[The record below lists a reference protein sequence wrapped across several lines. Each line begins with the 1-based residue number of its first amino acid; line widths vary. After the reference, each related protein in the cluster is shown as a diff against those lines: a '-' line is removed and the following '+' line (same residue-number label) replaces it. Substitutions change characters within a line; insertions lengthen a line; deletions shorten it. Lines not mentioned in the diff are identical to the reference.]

1 MSMWNRRAG
10 FHDSPPLLEHSEQL
24 LRSGRI
30 RWLGQELSM
39 SQPRARIASQLGLA
53 LAVILA
59 IVISGSTVF
68 ALRSL
73 DTANL
78 ATREEH
84 LASEAR
90 LLADQLSTFH
100 GTLRE
105 STQRLSGLFEKRFS
119 AGLSIHP
126 DEPVSVAGTQTP
138 GLHLGSEVLNNNFK
152 EVDEFKQM
160 TAGVA
165 TLFVRSGED
174 FVRVSTSLTKQDGTR
189 AIGTLLDHA
198 HPAYAKLMAGQGY
211 VGRALLFDRSYMTQY
226 TPVRDGSGKVIAVL
240 FVGFDYTDAQ
250 NAQFANLKRFR
261 IGQNGSL
268 ALLDEQNKWLVAPA
282 GVQAL
287 DHAVPVIKG
296 LAAKPGKG
304 EFWSDT
310 AEDFYSIAV
319 PFDGGPWSVVASM
332 PKAEIRAVTWSVGTQ
347 LAIGSLLAMLIAVG
361 AAMWLLRSKL
371 QPLGDLVRQAEALG
385 AGDLSVRLNVASND
399 EIGQLSRAFN
409 QMSQAL
415 STMVEHIRRSSEEV
429 NSRAQA
435 LSGLSGGA
443 YEGMEQQS
451 GEITSMAGAVE
462 EFSATSLNIADNMGA
477 TQRLAQENAQ
487 QTQIGR
493 SSMEEASS
501 SLEQIAG
508 ALNTTAT
515 VINTLGQR
523 SQEIGGIVSV
533 ITSIAEQTNLL
544 ALNAAIEAA
553 RAGEQGRGVAVV
565 ADEVRNLAS
574 RTRQATD
581 EISGM
586 IHSIQQETGN
596 AISTMEQGNVLMQ
609 EGLSRNANVASALAR
624 IDEQSRSA
632 GQQFAAITTAT
643 QEQSSTATLLS
654 SNLQSIALANSE
666 QREVVSNLAVTAKEL
681 EKLAADLRSEVD
693 RFR

>member
-1 MSMWNRRAG
+1 
-10 FHDSPPLLEHSEQL
+10 
-24 LRSGRI
+24 
-30 RWLGQELSM
+30 M

-73 DTANL
+73 DAANL

-90 LLADQLSTFH
+90 LMADQLNTFH

-105 STQRLSGLFEKRFS
+105 STQRLAGLFEKRFS
-119 AGLSIHP
+119 AGLNVP
-126 DEPVSVAGTQTP
+126 PAQPVAVAGVQTP
-138 GLHLGSEVLNNNFK
+138 SLSLGSEVLNNNFK

-160 TAGVA
+160 TAGTA
-165 TLFVRSGED
+165 TVFVRSGDD
-174 FVRVSTSLTKQDGTR
+174 FIRVSTSVAKQDGSR
-189 AIGTLLDHA
+189 AIGTVLDHA
-198 HPAYAKLMAGQGY
+198 SPAYARLMSGQSY
-211 VGRALLFDRSYMTQY
+211 IGRVLLFGRYYMTQY
-226 TPVRDGSGKVIAVL
+226 SPVRDSGGKIIAAL
-240 FVGFDYTDAQ
+240 YVGFDYTDAQ
-250 NAQFANLKRFR
+250 NAQFENLKRFR
-261 IGQNGSL
+261 IGKTGSL
-268 ALLDEQNKWLVAPA
+268 ALLDEQNKWLVPPA

-287 DHAVPVIKG
+287 DAAVTTIVG
-296 LAAKPGKG
+296 LVKEPGKG
-304 EFWSDT
+304 AFWSDT
-310 AEDFYSIAV
+310 AEDFYSVAV
-319 PFDGGPWSVVASM
+319 PFEGGPWAVVASM
-332 PKAEIRAVTWSVGTQ
+332 PKAEIREVTWSVGTQ
-347 LAIGSLLAMLIAVG
+347 LAIGSLLAMLLAVG

-371 QPLGDLVRQAEALG
+371 APLGDLVRQAEALG
-385 AGDLSVRLNVASND
+385 AGDLSVRLNVSSHD

-415 STMVEHIRRSSEEV
+415 STMVEHIRKASQEV
-429 NSRAQA
+429 SSRAQA
-435 LSGLSGGA
+435 LSGLSSGA

-462 EFSATSLNIADNMGA
+462 EFSATSLNIADNMGN
-477 TQRLAQENAQ
+477 TERLAQENAQ
-487 QTQIGR
+487 QTRIGR
-493 SSMEEASS
+493 TSMDEASS

-508 ALNTTAT
+508 ALNSTAT

-523 SQEIGGIVSV
+523 SQEIGGIVGV

-553 RAGEQGRGVAVV
+553 RAGEQGRGFAVV
-565 ADEVRNLAS
+565 ADEVRSLAS

-581 EISGM
+581 EISSM
-586 IHSIQQETGN
+586 ITSIQQETGN
-596 AISTMEQGNVLMQ
+596 AISTMEQGNLLMQ

-654 SNLQSIALANSE
+654 SNLQSIAMANSE

-681 EKLAADLRSEVD
+681 EKLAQDLRQEVN

>member
-1 MSMWNRRAG
+1 
-10 FHDSPPLLEHSEQL
+10 
-24 LRSGRI
+24 
-30 RWLGQELSM
+30 M

-59 IVISGSTVF
+59 VVISGSTVF

-73 DTANL
+73 DSANL
-78 ATREEH
+78 DTREEH

-90 LLADQLSTFH
+90 LLADQLNTFH
-100 GTLRE
+100 STLRE

-119 AGLSIHP
+119 AGLSVRP
-126 DEPVSVAGTQTP
+126 EQPVTVAGVQTP
-138 GLHLGSEVLNNNFK
+138 GLYLGEEVLNNNFA

-160 TAGVA
+160 SGGVA

-174 FVRVSTSLTKQDGTR
+174 FIRVSTSLTKQDGSR
-189 AIGTLLDHA
+189 AIGTALDHQ
-198 HPAYAKLMAGQGY
+198 HPAYQRLLGGQGY
-211 VGRALLFDRSYMTQY
+211 VGRAVLFDRSYMTQY
-226 TPVRDGSGKVIAVL
+226 SPVRDTSGKVIAVL

-250 NAQFANLKRFR
+250 NAQFENLKRFR
-261 IGQNGSL
+261 IGQTGSL
-268 ALLDEQNKWLVAPA
+268 ALLDEQKHWLVPPA

-287 DHAVPVIKG
+287 DQSIPVILD
-296 LAAKPGKG
+296 LAAKPGSG
-304 EFWSDT
+304 RFWSDKN
-310 AEDFYSIAV
+310 EDFYSVAV
-319 PFDGGPWSVVASM
+319 PFEGGPWSVVASM
-332 PKAEIRAVTWSVGTQ
+332 PKAEIRAVTWSVGIR
-347 LAIGSLLAMLIAVG
+347 LVIGSVLAMLLAVG
-361 AAMWLLRSKL
+361 AAVWLLRSKL

-385 AGDLSVRLNVASND
+385 AGDLSARLNVSSHD
-399 EIGQLSRAFN
+399 EIGQLARSFN
-409 QMSQAL
+409 QMGEAL
-415 STMVEHIRRSSEEV
+415 STMVSHIRKAAEDV

-462 EFSATSLNIADNMGA
+462 EFSATSLNIADNMGN
-477 TQRLAQENAQ
+477 TERLAQDNAQ
-487 QTQIGR
+487 QTKIGR
-493 SSMEEASS
+493 TSMQEASS
-501 SLEQIAG
+501 SLEHIAT
-508 ALNTTAT
+508 ALNSTAT

-523 SQEIGGIVSV
+523 SQEIGGIVGV
-533 ITSIAEQTNLL
+533 ITAIAEQTNLL

-553 RAGEQGRGVAVV
+553 RAGEQGRGFAVV

-581 EISGM
+581 EISVM
-586 IHSIQQETGN
+586 IQSIQQETGN

-609 EGLSRNANVASALAR
+609 EGLARNADVASALAR

-666 QREVVSNLAVTAKEL
+666 QREVVSNLAITAKEL
-681 EKLAADLRSEVD
+681 ETLAAGLRHEVD

>member
-1 MSMWNRRAG
+1 
-10 FHDSPPLLEHSEQL
+10 
-24 LRSGRI
+24 
-30 RWLGQELSM
+30 M

-59 IVISGSTVF
+59 IVITGSTVF

-73 DTANL
+73 DSANL

-105 STQRLSGLFEKRFS
+105 STQRLAGLFEKRFS
-119 AGLSIHP
+119 AGLSVHP
-126 DEPVSVAGTQTP
+126 DEPVAVAGAQTP

-165 TLFVRSGED
+165 TVFVRSGED
-174 FVRVSTSLTKQDGTR
+174 FVRVSTSLTKQDGNR

-198 HPAYAKLMAGQGY
+198 NPAYARLMAGQSY

-226 TPVRDGSGKVIAVL
+226 TPVRDSSGKVIAVL

-250 NAQFANLKRFR
+250 NAQFENLKRFR
-261 IGQNGSL
+261 IGQTGSL
-268 ALLDEQNKWLVAPA
+268 ALLDEQNKWLVPIA

-287 DHAVPVIKG
+287 DKAVPAITS
-296 LAAKPGKG
+296 LAKTPGKG
-304 EFWSDT
+304 DFWSDKS
-310 AEDFYSIAV
+310 EDFYSVAV

-332 PKAEIRAVTWSVGTQ
+332 PKTEISAVTWSVGIQ

-361 AAMWLLRSKL
+361 SAVWLLRSKL
-371 QPLGDLVRQAEALG
+371 APLGDLVRQAEALG
-385 AGDLSVRLNVASND
+385 AGDLSVRLNVSSND
-399 EIGQLSRAFN
+399 EIGQLARAFN

-415 STMVEHIRRSSEEV
+415 STMVEHIRKASGEV

-462 EFSATSLNIADNMGA
+462 EFSATSLNIADNMGS

-493 SSMEEASS
+493 TSMNEASS

-508 ALNTTAT
+508 ALNSTAT

-523 SQEIGGIVSV
+523 SQEIGGIVGV

-553 RAGEQGRGVAVV
+553 RAGEQGRGFAVV

-586 IHSIQQETGN
+586 IQSIQQETGN
-596 AISTMEQGNVLMQ
+596 AISTMEQGNLLMQ

-632 GQQFAAITTAT
+632 GEQFAAITTAT

-681 EKLAADLRSEVD
+681 EKLAADLRQEVD

>member
-1 MSMWNRRAG
+1 
-10 FHDSPPLLEHSEQL
+10 
-24 LRSGRI
+24 
-30 RWLGQELSM
+30 M

-59 IVISGSTVF
+59 VVISGSTVF

-73 DTANL
+73 DSANL
-78 ATREEH
+78 DTREEH

-90 LLADQLSTFH
+90 LLADQLNTFH
-100 GTLRE
+100 STLRE
-105 STQRLSGLFEKRFS
+105 STQRLSGLFEKRFG
-119 AGLSIHP
+119 AGLSVRG
-126 DEPVSVAGTQTP
+126 EQQVAVAGVQTP
-138 GLHLGSEVLNNNFK
+138 SLFLGNDLLNNDFD
-152 EVDEFKQM
+152 EVDEFKD
-160 TAGVA
+160 TSGGVA
-165 TLFVRSGED
+165 TVFVRSGED
-174 FVRVSTSLTKQDGTR
+174 FVRISTSLTKQDGSR
-189 AIGTLLDHA
+189 AIGTALDHQ
-198 HPAYAKLMAGQGY
+198 HPAYQRLLAGQSY
-211 VGRALLFDRSYMTQY
+211 VGRAVLFDRSYMTQY
-226 TPVRDGSGKVIAVL
+226 TPVRDAGGKVIAVL

-250 NAQFANLKRFR
+250 NAQFENLKRFR
-261 IGQNGSL
+261 IGQTGSL
-268 ALLDEQNKWLVAPA
+268 ALLDEQKHWLVPPA

-287 DHAVPVIKG
+287 DQAVPVMLD
-296 LAAKPGKG
+296 LAKKPGEG
-304 EFWSDT
+304 RFWSDKN
-310 AEDFYSIAV
+310 EDFYSVSV
-319 PFDGGPWSVVASM
+319 PFEGGPWSVVASM
-332 PKAEIRAVTWSVGTQ
+332 PKSEIREVTWAVGIR
-347 LAIGSLLAMLIAVG
+347 LVIGSVLAMLFAVG
-361 AAMWLLRSKL
+361 AAVWLLRSKL
-371 QPLGDLVRQAEALG
+371 QPLSDLVRQAEALG
-385 AGDLSVRLNVASND
+385 AGDLSARLNVSSND
-399 EIGQLSRAFN
+399 EIGQLARSFN
-409 QMSQAL
+409 QMGEAL
-415 STMVEHIRRSSEEV
+415 STMVSHIRKAAEEV

-462 EFSATSLNIADNMGA
+462 EFSATSLNIADNMGN
-477 TQRLAQENAQ
+477 TERLAQENAQ
-487 QTQIGR
+487 QTRIGR
-493 SSMEEASS
+493 TSMQEASS
-501 SLEQIAG
+501 SLEHIAT
-508 ALNTTAT
+508 ALNSTAT

-523 SQEIGGIVSV
+523 SQEIGGIVGV

-553 RAGEQGRGVAVV
+553 RAGEQGRGFAVV

-586 IHSIQQETGN
+586 IQSIQQETGN
-596 AISTMEQGNVLMQ
+596 AISTMEHGNTLMQ
-609 EGLSRNANVASALAR
+609 EGLSRNADVASALAR

-681 EKLAADLRSEVD
+681 ETLAAGLRHEVD

>member
-1 MSMWNRRAG
+1 
-10 FHDSPPLLEHSEQL
+10 
-24 LRSGRI
+24 
-30 RWLGQELSM
+30 M

-105 STQRLSGLFEKRFS
+105 STQRLSGLFEMRFS
-119 AGLSIHP
+119 TGLSIHP
-126 DEPVSVAGTQTP
+126 SEPVTVAGTQTP
-138 GLHLGSEVLNNNFK
+138 GLHLGSEVMNNNFK
-152 EVDEFKQM
+152 EVDEFQQM

-189 AIGTLLDHA
+189 AIGTLLDHT

-211 VGRALLFDRSYMTQY
+211 VGRAVLFDRSYMTQY

-250 NAQFANLKRFR
+250 NAQFENLKRFR
-261 IGQNGSL
+261 IGQTGSL
-268 ALLDEQNKWLVAPA
+268 ALLDEHNKWLVPPA
-282 GVQAL
+282 GVQAQ
-287 DHAVPVIKG
+287 DQAIAVISG
-296 LAAKPGKG
+296 LAKTPGKG
-304 EFWSDT
+304 QFWSDK
-310 AEDFYSIAV
+310 AEDFYSVSV

-347 LAIGSLLAMLIAVG
+347 LAIGSLLAMLLAVG
-361 AAMWLLRSKL
+361 SVVWLLRSKL
-371 QPLGDLVRQAEALG
+371 APLSDLVRQAEALG
-385 AGDLSVRLNVASND
+385 AGDLSVRLNVSSND

-415 STMVEHIRRSSEEV
+415 STMVEHIRRASEEV

-443 YEGMEQQS
+443 YDGMEQQS

-462 EFSATSLNIADNMGA
+462 EFSATSLDIADNMGA

-508 ALNTTAT
+508 ALNSTAT

-523 SQEIGGIVSV
+523 SQEIGGIVGV

-553 RAGEQGRGVAVV
+553 RAGEQGRGFAVV
-565 ADEVRNLAS
+565 ADEVRSLAS

-581 EISGM
+581 EISSM

>member
-1 MSMWNRRAG
+1 M
-10 FHDSPPLLEHSEQL
+10 P
-24 LRSGRI
+24 
-30 RWLGQELSM
+30 
-39 SQPRARIASQLGLA
+39 QPRARIASQLGLA
-53 LAVILA
+53 LAVVLA

-73 DTANL
+73 DAANL
-78 ATREEH
+78 DTREEH

-90 LLADQLSTFH
+90 LLADQLNTFH
-100 GTLRE
+100 STLRE

-119 AGLSIHP
+119 GGLSLHP
-126 DEPVSVAGTQTP
+126 DQPVTVAGTQTP
-138 GLHLGSEVLNNNFK
+138 GLHLGDVVLNNNFE

-165 TLFVRSGED
+165 TVFVRSGDD
-174 FVRVSTSLTKQDGTR
+174 FIRISTSLSKQDGSR

-198 HPAYAKLMAGQGY
+198 HPAYQKLMAGQSY
-211 VGRALLFDRSYMTQY
+211 VGRALLFERLYMTQY
-226 TPVRDGSGKVIAVL
+226 TPVRDSAGKVIAVL

-250 NAQFANLKRFR
+250 NAQFDNLKRFR
-261 IGQNGSL
+261 IGQTGSL
-268 ALLDEQNKWLVAPA
+268 ALLDEQHKWLVPPA

-287 DHAVPVIKG
+287 EQSATTITE
-296 LAAKPGKG
+296 LARQPGKG
-304 EFWSDT
+304 RFWSDKS
-310 AEDFYSIAV
+310 EDFYSVAV
-319 PFDGGPWSVVASM
+319 PFEGGPWAVVASM
-332 PKAEIRAVTWSVGTQ
+332 PKAEIRAVTWSVGTR
-347 LAIGSLLAMLIAVG
+347 LVIGSLLAMLLAVG
-361 AAMWLLRSKL
+361 ATVWLLRSKL
-371 QPLGDLVRQAEALG
+371 APLGDLVRQADALG
-385 AGDLSVRLNVASND
+385 KGDLSARLNVSSQD
-399 EIGQLSRAFN
+399 EIGQLASSFN
-409 QMSQAL
+409 QMGQAL
-415 STMVEHIRRSSEEV
+415 STMVEHIRRAAEEV
-429 NSRAQA
+429 NGRAQA

-451 GEITSMAGAVE
+451 GEISSMAGAVE
-462 EFSATSLNIADNMGA
+462 EFSATSLNIADNMGN
-477 TQRLAQENAQ
+477 TERLAQENAQ
-487 QTQIGR
+487 QTRIGR
-493 SSMEEASS
+493 TSMEEASA

-508 ALNTTAT
+508 ALNSTAT

-523 SQEIGGIVSV
+523 SEEIGGIVGV
-533 ITSIAEQTNLL
+533 ITAIADQTNLL

-553 RAGEQGRGVAVV
+553 RAGEQGRGFAVV

-574 RTRQATD
+574 RTREATD

-586 IHSIQQETGN
+586 INSIQQETGN
-596 AISTMEQGNVLMQ
+596 AIATMEQGNVLMQ

-666 QREVVSNLAVTAKEL
+666 QREVVSNLAITAKEL
-681 EKLAADLRSEVD
+681 EKLAADLRQEVD

>member
-1 MSMWNRRAG
+1 
-10 FHDSPPLLEHSEQL
+10 
-24 LRSGRI
+24 
-30 RWLGQELSM
+30 M

-119 AGLSIHP
+119 AGLSVHP
-126 DEPVSVAGTQTP
+126 DEPVTVAGVQTP
-138 GLHLGSEVLNNNFK
+138 GLHLGGEVLNNNFK

-174 FVRVSTSLTKQDGTR
+174 FVRVSTSLSKQDGSR

-198 HPAYAKLMAGQGY
+198 HPAYARLIAGQSY
-211 VGRALLFDRSYMTQY
+211 VGRALLFERSYMTQY
-226 TPVRDGSGKVIAVL
+226 TPVRDSGGKVIAVL

-250 NAQFANLKRFR
+250 NAQFENLKRFR
-261 IGQNGSL
+261 IGKTGSL
-268 ALLDEQNKWLVAPA
+268 ALLDEQGKWLVPIA
-282 GVQAL
+282 GVQAQ
-287 DHAVPVIKG
+287 DQAVSAVVA
-296 LAAKPGKG
+296 LAKTPGKG
-304 EFWSDT
+304 DFWSDKS
-310 AEDFYSIAV
+310 EDFYSVAV

-332 PKAEIRAVTWSVGTQ
+332 PQDEISAVTWSVGIQ

-361 AAMWLLRSKL
+361 SAVWLLRSKL
-371 QPLGDLVRQAEALG
+371 APLGDLVRQAEALG
-385 AGDLSVRLNVASND
+385 AGDLSVRLNVSSND
-399 EIGQLSRAFN
+399 EIGQLARAFN

-415 STMVEHIRRSSEEV
+415 STMVEHIRKASEEV

-462 EFSATSLNIADNMGA
+462 EFSATSLNIADNMGN
-477 TQRLAQENAQ
+477 TQRMAQENAQ

-493 SSMEEASS
+493 TSMQEASS

-508 ALNTTAT
+508 ALNSTAT

-523 SQEIGGIVSV
+523 SQEIGGIVGV
-533 ITSIAEQTNLL
+533 ITAIADQTNLL

-553 RAGEQGRGVAVV
+553 RAGEQGRGFAVV

-574 RTRQATD
+574 RTREATD
-581 EISGM
+581 EISVM
-586 IHSIQQETGN
+586 IQSIQQETGN

-666 QREVVSNLAVTAKEL
+666 QREVVSNLAITAKEL
-681 EKLAADLRSEVD
+681 ESLAADLRHEVD

>member
-1 MSMWNRRAG
+1 
-10 FHDSPPLLEHSEQL
+10 
-24 LRSGRI
+24 
-30 RWLGQELSM
+30 M

-73 DTANL
+73 DAANL

-90 LLADQLSTFH
+90 LMADQLNTFH

-105 STQRLSGLFEKRFS
+105 STQRLAGLFEKRFS
-119 AGLSIHP
+119 AGLQVHP
-126 DEPVSVAGTQTP
+126 DQPVVVAGVQTP
-138 GLHLGSEVLNNNFK
+138 SLSLGSEVLNNNFK

-160 TAGVA
+160 TAGTA
-165 TLFVRSGED
+165 TVFVRSGDD
-174 FVRVSTSLTKQDGTR
+174 FIRVSTSVAKQDGSR
-189 AIGTLLDHA
+189 AIGTVLDHA
-198 HPAYAKLMAGQGY
+198 SPAYARLTSGQSY
-211 VGRALLFDRSYMTQY
+211 IGRVLLFGRYYMTQY
-226 TPVRDGSGKVIAVL
+226 SPVQDSSGKIIAAL
-240 FVGFDYTDAQ
+240 YVGFDYTDAQ
-250 NAQFANLKRFR
+250 NAQFENLKRFR
-261 IGQNGSL
+261 IGKTGSL
-268 ALLDEQNKWLVAPA
+268 ALLDEQNKWLVPPA

-287 DHAVPVIKG
+287 DAAVSTVAG
-296 LAAKPGKG
+296 LVKEPGKG
-304 EFWSDT
+304 AFWSDT
-310 AEDFYSIAV
+310 AEDFYSVAV
-319 PFDGGPWSVVASM
+319 PFEGGPWAVVASM
-332 PKAEIRAVTWSVGTQ
+332 PKAEIREVTWSVGMQ
-347 LAIGSLLAMLIAVG
+347 LAIGSLLAMLLAVG

-371 QPLGDLVRQAEALG
+371 APLGDLVRQAEALG
-385 AGDLSVRLNVASND
+385 AGDLSVRLNVSSHD

-415 STMVEHIRRSSEEV
+415 STMVEHIRKASQEV

-435 LSGLSGGA
+435 LSGLSSGA

-462 EFSATSLNIADNMGA
+462 EFSATSLNIADNMGN
-477 TQRLAQENAQ
+477 TERLAQENAQ
-487 QTQIGR
+487 QTRIGR
-493 SSMEEASS
+493 TSMDEASS

-508 ALNTTAT
+508 ALNSTAT

-523 SQEIGGIVSV
+523 SQEIGGIVGV

-553 RAGEQGRGVAVV
+553 RAGEQGRGFAVV
-565 ADEVRNLAS
+565 ADEVRSLAS

-581 EISGM
+581 EISSM
-586 IHSIQQETGN
+586 ITSIQQETGN
-596 AISTMEQGNVLMQ
+596 AISTMEQGNLLMQ

-654 SNLQSIALANSE
+654 SNLQSIAMANSE

-681 EKLAADLRSEVD
+681 EKLAQDLRQEVD

>member
-1 MSMWNRRAG
+1 
-10 FHDSPPLLEHSEQL
+10 
-24 LRSGRI
+24 
-30 RWLGQELSM
+30 M

-119 AGLSIHP
+119 AGLSVHP
-126 DEPVSVAGTQTP
+126 DEPVSVAGVQTP
-138 GLHLGSEVLNNNFK
+138 GLHLGSEVLNNNFQ

-165 TLFVRSGED
+165 TVFVRSGED
-174 FVRVSTSLTKQDGTR
+174 FVRVSTSLSKQDGSR

-198 HPAYAKLMAGQGY
+198 HPAYARLIAGQSY
-211 VGRALLFDRSYMTQY
+211 VGRALLFERSYMTQY
-226 TPVRDGSGKVIAVL
+226 TPVRDTSGKVIAVL

-250 NAQFANLKRFR
+250 NAQFANLQRFR
-261 IGQNGSL
+261 IGQTGSL
-268 ALLDEQNKWLVAPA
+268 ALLDEQSKWLVPIA

-287 DHAVPVIKG
+287 DQAIPAIVD
-296 LAAKPGKG
+296 LAKTPGKG
-304 EFWSDT
+304 EFWSDKSQ
-310 AEDFYSIAV
+310 AFYSVAV

-332 PKAEIRAVTWSVGTQ
+332 PKTEISAVTWSVGIQ

-361 AAMWLLRSKL
+361 SAVWLLRSKL
-371 QPLGDLVRQAEALG
+371 APLGDLVRQAEALG
-385 AGDLSVRLNVASND
+385 AGDLSVRLNVSSND
-399 EIGQLSRAFN
+399 EIGQLARAFN

-415 STMVEHIRRSSEEV
+415 STMVEHIRKASAEV

-462 EFSATSLNIADNMGA
+462 EFSATSLNIADNMSN
-477 TQRLAQENAQ
+477 TQRMAQENAQ

-493 SSMEEASS
+493 TSMTEASS

-508 ALNTTAT
+508 ALNSTAT

-523 SQEIGGIVSV
+523 SQEIGGIVGV
-533 ITSIAEQTNLL
+533 ITAIADQTNLL

-553 RAGEQGRGVAVV
+553 RAGEQGRGFAVV

-574 RTRQATD
+574 RTREATD
-581 EISGM
+581 EISSM
-586 IHSIQQETGN
+586 IQSIQQETGN
-596 AISTMEQGNVLMQ
+596 AVSTMEQGNLLMQ
-609 EGLSRNANVASALAR
+609 EGLSRNANVASALER

-666 QREVVSNLAVTAKEL
+666 QREVVSNLAITAKEL
-681 EKLAADLRSEVD
+681 ESLAADLRQEVD

>member
-1 MSMWNRRAG
+1 M
-10 FHDSPPLLEHSEQL
+10 P
-24 LRSGRI
+24 
-30 RWLGQELSM
+30 
-39 SQPRARIASQLGLA
+39 QPRARIASQLGLA
-53 LAVILA
+53 LAVVLA

-73 DTANL
+73 DAANL

-90 LLADQLSTFH
+90 LLADQLNTFH
-100 GTLRE
+100 STLRE

-119 AGLSIHP
+119 GGLSLHP
-126 DEPVSVAGTQTP
+126 DQPVTVAGTQTP
-138 GLHLGSEVLNNNFK
+138 GLHLGDVVLNNNFE

-165 TLFVRSGED
+165 TVFVRSGDD
-174 FVRVSTSLTKQDGTR
+174 FVRVSTSLSKQDGSR

-198 HPAYAKLMAGQGY
+198 HPAYQKLMAGQSY
-211 VGRALLFDRSYMTQY
+211 VGRALLFERLYMTQY
-226 TPVRDGSGKVIAVL
+226 TPVRDSAGKVIAVL

-250 NAQFANLKRFR
+250 NAQFDNLKRFR
-261 IGQNGSL
+261 IGQTGSL
-268 ALLDEQNKWLVAPA
+268 ALLDEQHKWLVPPA

-287 DHAVPVIKG
+287 EQSATIITE
-296 LAAKPGKG
+296 LARQPGKG
-304 EFWSDT
+304 RFWSDKS
-310 AEDFYSIAV
+310 EDFYSVAV
-319 PFDGGPWSVVASM
+319 PFEGGPWSVVASM
-332 PKAEIRAVTWSVGTQ
+332 PKAEIRAVTWSVGTR
-347 LAIGSLLAMLIAVG
+347 LVIGSLLAMLLAVG
-361 AAMWLLRSKL
+361 ATVWLLRSKL
-371 QPLGDLVRQAEALG
+371 APLGDLVRQADALG
-385 AGDLSVRLNVASND
+385 KGDLSARLNVSSQD
-399 EIGQLSRAFN
+399 EIGQLASSFN
-409 QMSQAL
+409 QMGQAL
-415 STMVEHIRRSSEEV
+415 STMVEHIRKAAEEV
-429 NSRAQA
+429 NGRAQA

-451 GEITSMAGAVE
+451 GEISSMAGAVE
-462 EFSATSLNIADNMGA
+462 EFSATSLNIADNMGN
-477 TQRLAQENAQ
+477 TERLAQENAQ
-487 QTQIGR
+487 QTRIGR
-493 SSMEEASS
+493 TSMEEASA

-508 ALNTTAT
+508 ALNSTAT

-523 SQEIGGIVSV
+523 SEEIGGIVGV
-533 ITSIAEQTNLL
+533 ITAIADQTNLL

-553 RAGEQGRGVAVV
+553 RAGEQGRGFAVV

-574 RTRQATD
+574 RTREATD

-586 IHSIQQETGN
+586 INSIQQETGN
-596 AISTMEQGNVLMQ
+596 AIATMEQGNVLMQ

-666 QREVVSNLAVTAKEL
+666 QREVVSNLAITAKEL
-681 EKLAADLRSEVD
+681 EKLAADLRQEVD

>member
-1 MSMWNRRAG
+1 
-10 FHDSPPLLEHSEQL
+10 
-24 LRSGRI
+24 
-30 RWLGQELSM
+30 M

-105 STQRLSGLFEKRFS
+105 NTQRLSGLFEKRFS
-119 AGLSIHP
+119 SGLSVHP
-126 DEPVSVAGTQTP
+126 DEPVTVAGVQTP
-138 GLHLGSEVLNNNFK
+138 GLHLGGEVLNNNFK

-174 FVRVSTSLTKQDGTR
+174 FVRVSTSLSKQDGSR

-198 HPAYAKLMAGQGY
+198 HPAYARLIAGQSY
-211 VGRALLFDRSYMTQY
+211 VGRALLFERSYMTQY
-226 TPVRDGSGKVIAVL
+226 TPVRDSSGKVIAVL

-250 NAQFANLKRFR
+250 NAQFDNLKRFR
-261 IGQNGSL
+261 IGQTGSL
-268 ALLDEQNKWLVAPA
+268 ALLDEQNKWLVPIA

-287 DHAVPVIKG
+287 DQAVPAIVA
-296 LAAKPGKG
+296 LAKKPGKG
-304 EFWSDT
+304 EFWSDKS
-310 AEDFYSIAV
+310 EDFYSVAV
-319 PFDGGPWSVVASM
+319 PFEGGPWSVVASM
-332 PKAEIRAVTWSVGTQ
+332 PQDEISAVTWSVGIQ

-361 AAMWLLRSKL
+361 SAVWLLRSKL
-371 QPLGDLVRQAEALG
+371 APLGDLVRQAEALG
-385 AGDLSVRLNVASND
+385 AGDLSVRLDVSSND
-399 EIGQLSRAFN
+399 EIGQLARAFN

-415 STMVEHIRRSSEEV
+415 STMVEHIRKASEEV

-462 EFSATSLNIADNMGA
+462 EFSATSLNIADNMGN
-477 TQRLAQENAQ
+477 TQRMAQENAQ

-493 SSMEEASS
+493 TSMEEASS

-508 ALNTTAT
+508 ALNSTAT

-523 SQEIGGIVSV
+523 SQEIGGIVGV
-533 ITSIAEQTNLL
+533 ITSIADQTNLL

-553 RAGEQGRGVAVV
+553 RAGEQGRGFAVV

-574 RTRQATD
+574 RTREATD
-581 EISGM
+581 EISAM
-586 IHSIQQETGN
+586 IQSIQQETGN

-666 QREVVSNLAVTAKEL
+666 QREVVSNLAITAKEL
-681 EKLAADLRSEVD
+681 ESLAAGLRQEVD

>member
-1 MSMWNRRAG
+1 
-10 FHDSPPLLEHSEQL
+10 
-24 LRSGRI
+24 
-30 RWLGQELSM
+30 M

-126 DEPVSVAGTQTP
+126 SEPVTVAGTQTP

-198 HPAYAKLMAGQGY
+198 HPAYGKLIAGQSY

-226 TPVRDGSGKVIAVL
+226 TPVRDSSGKVIAVL

-250 NAQFANLKRFR
+250 NAQFDNLKRFR
-261 IGQNGSL
+261 IGQTGSL

-282 GVQAL
+282 GVQTL
-287 DHAVPVIKG
+287 DQAVTVIGG
-296 LAAKPGKG
+296 LAKTPGKG
-304 EFWSDT
+304 QFWSDK
-310 AEDFYSIAV
+310 AEDFYSVSV
-319 PFDGGPWSVVASM
+319 PFDGGPWAVVASM

-347 LAIGSLLAMLIAVG
+347 LAIGSLLAMLLAVG
-361 AAMWLLRSKL
+361 SVVWLLRSKL
-371 QPLGDLVRQAEALG
+371 APLSDLVRQAEALG
-385 AGDLSVRLNVASND
+385 AGDLSVRLNVTSND

-493 SSMEEASS
+493 TSMDEASS

-553 RAGEQGRGVAVV
+553 RAGEQGRGFAVV

-586 IHSIQQETGN
+586 IQSIQQETGN